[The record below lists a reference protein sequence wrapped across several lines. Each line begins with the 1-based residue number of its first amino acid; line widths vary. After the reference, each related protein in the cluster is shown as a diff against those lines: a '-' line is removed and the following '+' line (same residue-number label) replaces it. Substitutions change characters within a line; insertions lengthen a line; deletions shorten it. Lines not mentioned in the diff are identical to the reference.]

1 MTEVVIIPAAG
12 LATRLRPLSNSMSKA
27 MIPVAGKPILGH
39 ILSSLK
45 GIADH
50 VVVVHGKNDDIQNF
64 LKGKNYGFRIDTVQQ
79 VEADGPLGA
88 VQVACEFLDELD
100 HNMSGKATVWLGDT
114 LISADEDVNT
124 IFNVRT
130 HGYDIVVAQKV
141 PDYSRWCMVD
151 ASTPQDI
158 TYYDKPV
165 IRPPTNLALIGI
177 YRFDD
182 FATFKHN
189 VYAACG
195 EYKAGEQKELSTL
208 LDINT
213 HRTVVAVV
221 KSWLDCGDLPSLHA
235 ANAALINGK
244 SRAHN
249 SVSINGQMISKGL
262 QNDNEVSWYKA
273 IQDMYEVRNAVPQ
286 FLGTNDNGSFN
297 LELCSGSTLQD
308 MVVYDNIRHDCWPF
322 IINSVVDT
330 YMKAFSGRETFEHTI
345 DPHYMFRWNIMRRF
359 DKIENLPFE
368 AYVFLNESFDLF
380 QTAKITEDD
389 VIHGDFHFGN
399 VIYDASC
406 NKVKLIDPRGEWAGV
421 QTTKGNMLYDI
432 AKFYQSIFAKYAWV
446 VADEP
451 VNEELRKVL
460 IKAIDEAFPFPD
472 YTLHLAKRYS
482 VLLQLSAIPLHYDNP
497 KRQQRMLNTSLE
509 LIAEMNA

>member
-12 LATRLRPLSNSMSKA
+12 LATRLRPLSNAMSKA

-50 VVVVHGKNDDIQNF
+50 VIIVHGKNDDIQNF
-64 LKGKNYGFRIDTVQQ
+64 LSGKDYGFKIDAVHQAN
-79 VEADGPLGA
+79 ADGPLGA
-88 VQVACEFLDELD
+88 VKVACDFLDE
-100 HNMSGKATVWLGDT
+100 NVIYASASKATIWLGDT
-114 LISADEDVNT
+114 LVSSKAEVEA
-124 IFNVRT
+124 IFNTR
-130 HGYDIVVAQKV
+130 GNANLVVAQPV
-141 PDYSRWCMVD
+141 ADYSRWCMAKSD
-151 ASTPQDI
+151 GSMI
-158 TYYDKPV
+158 TYFDKPST
-165 IRPPTNLALIGI
+165 RPATDLALIGV
-177 YRFDD
+177 YRFNDLEMLKREVTQSFD
-182 FATFKHN
+182 S
-189 VYAACG
+189 
-195 EYKAGEQKELSTL
+195 YKKEDQKELSAL
-208 LDINT
+208 LELSRD
-213 HRTVVAVV
+213 RTSIGVVQ
-221 KSWLDCGDLPSLHA
+221 SWLDCGDLPSLHA

-308 MVVYDNIRHDCWPF
+308 MVVYDDIRHDCWPF

-451 VNEELRKVL
+451 VDEELRKVL